1 MIRDLVII
9 KDGVPLLAKTLS
21 NSQKG
26 IFAKENDLVM
36 LSGFFSALNSF
47 SDQFEN
53 LGSISEL
60 QLSKSNFKLS
70 FVKDQS
76 IPNLLYLATFDNNS
90 KGVNV
95 QRYLRKISRTF
106 LKKYNINEITNWA
119 GRVDAFKSFEQIINN
134 YVEDEK
140 EENELHFNEK
150 VVNLFDDVKE
160 KFNESNSIMEVK
172 LESNSKLKEIK
183 SNKIPD
189 YYNVIPTLKISK
201 KIDPSKY
208 LTGDKPLDV
217 LNQING
223 EKSIEQIAHELK
235 LNQERVYAICK
246 SLIKFGFISF

>member
-1 MIRDLVII
+1 MIGDIVII
-9 KDGVPLLAKTLS
+9 KDGIPLLSKNYN
-21 NSQKG
+21 NSQKS
-26 IFAKENDLVM
+26 IFSKTDTLVM
-36 LSGFFSALNSF
+36 VSGFFSALNSF
-47 SDQFEN
+47 SDQFED

-70 FVKDQS
+70 FVKDPS
-76 IPNLLYLATFDNNS
+76 IPNLLYLATFDRNS

-119 GRVDAFKSFEQIINN
+119 GRVDAFKSFEPIINR

-140 EENELHFNEK
+140 YENELQFKEK
-150 VVNLFDDVKE
+150 VINLFDDIKE
-160 KFNESNSIMEVK
+160 KFNENNSIAEVN
-172 LESNSKLKEIK
+172 LESNTKIKDIK

-189 YYNVIPTLKISK
+189 YYNFIPTLKISK
-201 KIDPSKY
+201 KIDPTKY

-217 LNQING
+217 FNQING
-223 EKSIEQIAHELK
+223 EKSIDQIAHELK
-235 LNQERVYAICK
+235 MNQERVYAICK

>member
-60 QLSKSNFKLS
+60 QLSKSNVKLS
-70 FVKDQS
+70 FVKDES
-76 IPNLLYLATFDNNS
+76 IPNLLYLATFDKNS

-95 QRYLRKISRTF
+95 QRYLRKISHTF

-140 EENELHFNEK
+140 NENELHFNKK
-150 VVNLFDDVKE
+150 VVDLFDDVKE
-160 KFNESNSIMEVK
+160 KLNNYSSMTEVN
-172 LESNSKLKEIK
+172 LESNSEIREIK
-183 SNKIPD
+183 SDKIPD
-189 YYNVIPTLKISK
+189 YYNFIPTPKISK
-201 KIDPSKY
+201 KIDLSKY
-208 LTGDKPLDV
+208 LTGDKPLEV
-217 LNQING
+217 FNQING
-223 EKSIEQIAHELK
+223 KKSIEQIADELK

>member
-1 MIRDLVII
+1 MIRDVVII
-9 KDGVPLLAKTLS
+9 KDGIPLLSKNYYT
-21 NSQKG
+21 SQKN
-26 IFAKENDLVM
+26 IFSKTDTLVM
-36 LSGFFSALNSF
+36 VSGFFSALNSF
-47 SDQFEN
+47 SDQFED

-60 QLSKSNFKLS
+60 QLTKSNFKLS
-70 FVKDQS
+70 FVKDPS
-76 IPNLLYLATFDNNS
+76 IPNLLYLATFDKNS
-90 KGVNV
+90 KGINV
-95 QRYLRKISRTF
+95 QRYLRKISHTF

-150 VVNLFDDVKE
+150 VVNLFDDIKE
-160 KFNESNSIMEVK
+160 KFNDYNSITEVK
-172 LESNSKLKEIK
+172 LESNSKHKEIK
-183 SNKIPD
+183 SNKNPD

-217 LNQING
+217 FNQING
-223 EKSIEQIAHELK
+223 EKSIDQIAHELK
-235 LNQERVYAICK
+235 MNQERVHAICK